1 MFYCDTKIGVK
12 NAIKGKYMNR
22 IDSAKNEKIKYACK
36 IASSSSMRKKEKVF
50 FLEGLRLCR
59 DAALT
64 GTVIKAAFFAKKAFE
79 KDEIS
84 VNIIAENAREAY
96 FVSDAVAEKMSLTEN
111 SQGFY
116 CLCEITGELSEKDID
131 FSGRYIALQNVRDP
145 SNLGAICRT
154 GEALGISGAIVSGC
168 CDIWGP
174 KSQRAAMGSLLRLP
188 VIETENLK
196 ETLLFL
202 KDNGMK
208 LYATTPDENA
218 ENITKEGLG
227 KAAVCV
233 IGNEANGVTDE
244 IFSVCKKL
252 TIPMKGRAE
261 SLNASMAAAIT
272 MWEMMR

>member
-1 MFYCDTKIGVK
+1 
-12 NAIKGKYMNR
+12 MNR
-22 IDSAKNEKIKYACK
+22 IDSVNNEKIKYAVK
-36 IASSSSMRKKEKVF
+36 IASSSSKRKEDGVF

-64 GTVIKAAFFAKKAFE
+64 GVKIRMAFITDKAFE
-79 KDEIS
+79 KNNDDAGFICEK
-84 VNIIAENAREAY
+84 ADEAY
-96 FVSDAVAEKMSLTEN
+96 LVSVAVANKMSLTEN

-116 CLCEITGELSEKDID
+116 CLCEYSGVLSEKDID
-131 FSGRYIALQNVRDP
+131 EKGKYIALENVRDP

-154 GEALGISGAIVSGC
+154 AEALGINGVILSGC
-168 CDIWGP
+168 CDRYSP

-188 VIETENLK
+188 VIESENLP
-196 ETLLFL
+196 ETLLKL
-202 KDNGMK
+202 RNRGMK

-218 ENITKEGLG
+218 AVITKSDMTGG
-227 KAAVCV
+227 VVSV

-244 IFSVCKKL
+244 TFLVCEKL